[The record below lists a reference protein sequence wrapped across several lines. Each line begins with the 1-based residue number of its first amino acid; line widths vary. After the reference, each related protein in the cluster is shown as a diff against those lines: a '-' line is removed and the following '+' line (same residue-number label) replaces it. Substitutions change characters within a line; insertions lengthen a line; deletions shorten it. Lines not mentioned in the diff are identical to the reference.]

1 MSDAHARPGLF
12 NIRKRYTRIEC
23 EEPDYEGLWAEVRTN
38 LTHDER
44 GEFVEELAQLS
55 VDGKDHFT
63 RMLNAFTDA
72 QQVQID
78 AERALLNAAS
88 IEDEAERE
96 AAKVSAL
103 AARVV
108 ANDTLWNAQQ
118 ELITANSP
126 EIVANRTKHWELVSP
141 YIRAWNVCDEN
152 EQPVPPPMESGVT
165 ALPYIDQV
173 ISTWLT
179 ATIEKGYRLGK
190 GVRSLSKKPDDSPEQ
205 KSGPQIVSATETS
218 S

>member
-1 MSDAHARPGLF
+1 MSDAVARPALF
-12 NIRKRYTRIEC
+12 NIRARYTRIEC
-23 EEPDYEGLWAEVRTN
+23 DEPDYEGLWAEVRTN

-44 GEFVEELAQLS
+44 GVFIEELSQIS

-63 RMLNAFTDA
+63 RMLNAFTDSQQA
-72 QQVQID
+72 QLE
-78 AERALLNAAS
+78 AERAVLAATA
-88 IEDEAERE
+88 IEDEDERE
-96 AAKVSAL
+96 AAKDAAQAARL
-103 AARVV
+103 AA
-108 ANDTLWNAQQ
+108 NDAVWNAQQ

-126 EIVANRTKHWELVSP
+126 EIVANRAKHWALVSP

-152 EQPVPPPMESGVT
+152 EQSVPPPIESGLS

-205 KSGPQIVSATETS
+205 KSGPQIVSAAVAS

>member
-44 GEFVEELAQLS
+44 GIFVEELAQLS

-72 QQVQID
+72 QQAQMD
-78 AERALLNAAS
+78 AERAVLTATA
-88 IEDEAERE
+88 IEDEAERDAAKE
-96 AAKVSAL
+96 AAH
-103 AARVV
+103 AARTA
-108 ANDTLWNAQQ
+108 ANDAVWNAQQ

-126 EIVANRTKHWELVSP
+126 EIVANRAKHWELVAP
-141 YIRAWNVCDEN
+141 FIRAWNVCDDDEN
-152 EQPVPPPMESGVT
+152 EVPPPMQSGLT
-165 ALPYIDQV
+165 ALPHIDQV

-205 KSGPQIVSATETS
+205 KSGPQIVSAAEPS